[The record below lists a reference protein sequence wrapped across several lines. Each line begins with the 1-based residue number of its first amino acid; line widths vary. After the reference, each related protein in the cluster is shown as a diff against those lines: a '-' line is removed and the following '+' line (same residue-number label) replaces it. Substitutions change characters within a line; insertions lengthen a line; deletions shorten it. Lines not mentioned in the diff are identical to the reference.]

1 MLYPKNIEQKLGFS
15 QIRDL
20 VSEHCLSS
28 LGKSF
33 VDKIQFSQD
42 YELITRLVNQTDEF
56 LKILKDSLPFP
67 TQNYINGHPYLD
79 KIKPEGAFLNP
90 EEFRDIKVS
99 LQTIS
104 ACLSFFEKQQHQFP
118 ELFLLTQGVTL
129 EAYLVKEI
137 DRVIDDHGLVRSS
150 ASPELADIRK
160 QLQQNQSRV
169 RKELDKILHDAKKE
183 GYIEEDFSITIRN
196 GRMVVPVRA
205 EYKRNIKGFIQDES
219 STGQTVFV
227 EPAQVS
233 EINNTIRELEYAERR
248 EVIKI
253 LTKLSQEFRS
263 QIPALKKAYVFLG
276 IVDFIRAKAK
286 VCNLLQAVKP
296 EIGKNPE
303 LKWKEARHP
312 LLFLSLQKLNK
323 NVVPLNIEISAE
335 QRIVLISGP
344 NAGGKSVALK
354 TVGLIQYMFQCG
366 FLIPVQEGS
375 SIGIFN
381 DLFIDIGDEQSIEND
396 LSTYS
401 SHLRNM
407 KHFLQFS
414 DQKTLFLIDEFGTGT
429 EPNYGGAI
437 AEAVLEELNTKK
449 TRGVIT
455 THYANLK
462 TFADQNHGIVNAAML
477 FDMQILESLYKL
489 EIGQPGSSFAIE
501 IARKIGLLPNV
512 IDNAISK
519 VGADKVEYDRLIS
532 ELEKEK
538 SKSRRRTEELKDQQK
553 AVKKRLQILEEQNE
567 FLETHKKKLMNEA
580 KHQAKDLI
588 QEAKQKIEE
597 TIRDIREK
605 KAEKDFTK
613 SARKALENY
622 SDTLIPESVKQE
634 NLVIELEEGAI
645 SIGDAVRVIGQDT
658 LGEVIEIKGKE
669 AEIMIGLLKSK
680 IKLNR
685 LQKISKRFYKK
696 QIGEVAISK
705 TSSINLNE
713 KYAEFSPNL
722 DVRGM
727 RVEEVIPLADSLIDN
742 AVLFSVSE
750 LRIVHGKGNGIL
762 RTVLREHLQKYP
774 HIKKMTDEH
783 ADRGGAGV
791 TIISL

>member
-1 MLYPKNIEQKLGFS
+1 
-15 QIRDL
+15 
-20 VSEHCLSS
+20 
-28 LGKSF
+28 
-33 VDKIQFSQD
+33 
-42 YELITRLVNQTDEF
+42 
-56 LKILKDSLPFP
+56 
-67 TQNYINGHPYLD
+67 
-79 KIKPEGAFLNP
+79 
-90 EEFRDIKVS
+90 
-99 LQTIS
+99 
-104 ACLSFFEKQQHQFP
+104 
-118 ELFLLTQGVTL
+118 
-129 EAYLVKEI
+129 
-137 DRVIDDHGLVRSS
+137 
-150 ASPELADIRK
+150 
-160 QLQQNQSRV
+160 
-169 RKELDKILHDAKKE
+169 
-183 GYIEEDFSITIRN
+183 
-196 GRMVVPVRA
+196 
-205 EYKRNIKGFIQDES
+205 
-219 STGQTVFV
+219 
-227 EPAQVS
+227 
-233 EINNTIRELEYAERR
+233 
-248 EVIKI
+248 
-253 LTKLSQEFRS
+253 
-263 QIPALKKAYVFLG
+263 
-276 IVDFIRAKAK
+276 
-286 VCNLLQAVKP
+286 
-296 EIGKNPE
+296 
-303 LKWKEARHP
+303 
-312 LLFLSLQKLNK
+312 
-323 NVVPLNIEISAE
+323 
-335 QRIVLISGP
+335 
-344 NAGGKSVALK
+344 
-354 TVGLIQYMFQCG
+354 
-366 FLIPVQEGS
+366 
-375 SIGIFN
+375 
-381 DLFIDIGDEQSIEND
+381 
-396 LSTYS
+396 
-401 SHLRNM
+401 
-407 KHFLQFS
+407 
-414 DQKTLFLIDEFGTGT
+414 
-429 EPNYGGAI
+429 
-437 AEAVLEELNTKK
+437 
-449 TRGVIT
+449 
-455 THYANLK
+455 
-462 TFADQNHGIVNAAML
+462 
-477 FDMQILESLYKL
+477 MQILESLYKL